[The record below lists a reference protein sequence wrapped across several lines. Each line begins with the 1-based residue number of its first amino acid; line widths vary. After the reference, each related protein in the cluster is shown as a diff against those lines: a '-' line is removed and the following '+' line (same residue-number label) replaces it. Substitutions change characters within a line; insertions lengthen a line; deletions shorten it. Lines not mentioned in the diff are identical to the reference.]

1 MSARVFIV
9 AGQRTAFG
17 AFGGA
22 LKGQSATALCVAA
35 TKAAIAQA
43 KISPEL
49 IDTVV
54 VGSVQQTSPDAAYM
68 ARHVALKSGM
78 KETTSA
84 LNINRLCGS
93 GFQSCVNVAQEIK
106 LGEAAIGVAAG
117 AESMSQAPMS
127 VYGHEV
133 RWGTKLGSPTEMKD
147 TLWAG
152 LTDSH
157 AGIPMG
163 VTAEN
168 LAADYSITR
177 GESDAYALESQ
188 ARWAKA
194 KAAGKFDDEIAPI
207 ELKSRKGPI
216 TFDTCATP
224 LLQTHARLPASKPTL
239 VCPPPNPCSSARL
252 QTHAR
257 LPASK
262 SMLVCPPCLTRAY
275 VIVPR
280 DGSDEHPK
288 PTTTPAQM
296 AKLPTTFK
304 KDGVVTPASAS
315 GICDGAGALI
325 LASEAAVKQ
334 HGLEPLCELVG
345 WASVGVDPTRM
356 GIGPVP
362 AIRAALDRAGM
373 SMVDI
378 DRVEINEAFAPQI
391 MACAKEL
398 GLDMAKTNI
407 NGGAI
412 ALGHPLGASGSR
424 ITMHLAHAI
433 KRGEVKA
440 AIGSAC
446 IGGGQGIALVLKEA
460 EM

>member
-1 MSARVFIV
+1 MRRSLYLCSRPFTNTHKIFPHTGIFVV
-9 AGQRTAFG
+9 AGKRTPFG
-17 AFGGA
+17 AFGGS
-22 LKGQSATALCVAA
+22 LKGMSATDLCVHA
-35 TKAAIAQA
+35 TKAALAA
-43 KISPEL
+43 GKVKPSA

-54 VGSVQQTSPDAAYM
+54 VGSVQQTSQDAAYM

-78 KETTSA
+78 NEPTPA

-117 AESMSQAPMS
+117 AESMSQAPMA

-133 RWGTKLGSPTEMKD
+133 RWGTKLGAPTEMKD

-157 AGIPMG
+157 ASMPMG
-163 VTAEN
+163 MTAEN
-168 LAADYSITR
+168 LADDYGISR
-177 GESDAYALESQ
+177 AEADAYALQSQ
-188 ARWAKA
+188 ERWAAA
-194 KAAGKFDDEIAPI
+194 KTAGKFDDEIAPM
-207 ELKSRKGPI
+207 ELKSRKGPV
-216 TFDTCATP
+216 TFDT
-224 LLQTHARLPASKPTL
+224 
-239 VCPPPNPCSSARL
+239 
-252 QTHAR
+252 
-257 LPASK
+257 
-262 SMLVCPPCLTRAY
+262 
-275 VIVPR
+275 
-280 DGSDEHPK
+280 DEHPRA
-288 PTTTPAQM
+288 TTLEKM
-296 AKLPTTFK
+296 GKLPTTFK
-304 KDGVVTPASAS
+304 KNGVVSAASAS
-315 GICDGAGALI
+315 GICDGAGAI
-325 LASEAAVKQ
+325 VLASEEAVKE
-334 HGLEPLCELVG
+334 HGLEPLCELVS

-362 AIRAALDRAGM
+362 AIKVALKKASM
-373 SMVDI
+373 SLGDI

-398 GLDMAKTNI
+398 GLDMSTTNV

-424 ITMHLAHAI
+424 ITMHLAHMI
-433 KRGEVKA
+433 KRGEAKT

-460 EM
+460 KM

>member
-1 MSARVFIV
+1 MASRIFIV
-9 AGQRTAFG
+9 AGKRTP
-17 AFGGA
+17 FGGFGGS
-22 LKGQSATALCVAA
+22 LKTKSATDLCVYA
-35 TKAAIAQA
+35 TKAALEQA
-43 KISPEL
+43 KISPSLVE
-49 IDTVV
+49 TVV

-78 KETTSA
+78 PEPTSA

-106 LGEAAIGVAAG
+106 LGEAKIGVAAG
-117 AESMSQAPMS
+117 AESMSQAPMA

-133 RWGTKLGSPTEMKD
+133 RWGTKLGAPTEMKD

-152 LTDSH
+152 LSDSH
-157 AGIPMG
+157 AGCPMG

-177 GESDAYALESQ
+177 AESDAFALDSQ
-188 ARWAKA
+188 ARWAAA
-194 KAAGKFDDEIAPI
+194 KAAGKFDDEIAPM
-207 ELKSRKGPI
+207 ELKSRKGPV
-216 TFDTCATP
+216 TFDT
-224 LLQTHARLPASKPTL
+224 
-239 VCPPPNPCSSARL
+239 
-252 QTHAR
+252 
-257 LPASK
+257 
-262 SMLVCPPCLTRAY
+262 
-275 VIVPR
+275 
-280 DGSDEHPK
+280 DEHPK
-288 PTTTPAQM
+288 PQTTPAQM

-315 GICDGAGALI
+315 GICDGAGALV
-325 LASEAAVKQ
+325 LASEAAVRE
-334 HGLEPLCELVG
+334 HALEPLCELIS

-362 AIRAALDRAGM
+362 AIKAALGKAGM
-373 SMVDI
+373 QIDDI
-378 DRVEINEAFAPQI
+378 ERFEINEAFAPQI

-398 GLDMAKTNI
+398 GLDMSKTNV

-433 KRGEVKA
+433 KRGEVKTA
-440 AIGSAC
+440 VGSAC

-460 EM
+460 KL